1 MKRIFI
7 FLLVL
12 ISLILSACG
21 GGAPAAT
28 EPAKSEAVAGE
39 PAANE
44 APADYPAEVTLTVWT
59 HDQLYLDYFNSR
71 LADWEALHPNTK
83 FTYDFVMDSAAPT
96 NALNAIAAGEQGPD
110 ILGIEQ
116 GEFPRFMKNGIIA
129 EYFVDLTDQIGDR
142 RSQYAEGRFS
152 IYSYQGRIYALE
164 SSLAGSVYYYQPA
177 IFEAAGVEVPTTWED
192 ALEVGAKL
200 HENGSA
206 YSVATNDGSFFEM
219 MLQQRGGLVFDK
231 NGDLVLGDDTNKP
244 MAIEVADLIQRGVA
258 NGTFMVV
265 LGGDMWSGATI
276 PVAYQE
282 GKLAGQVM
290 PDWWSSCC
298 LKPAV
303 PEMEGNWRVADPPT
317 WSGGGAKTL
326 VWGGTGF
333 AASSKSP
340 NSAIAVDF
348 LDFMYLGKE
357 SQIRRFETINMFPT
371 MFEAAND
378 PRVSGLADPFY
389 GGQKV
394 GEIYAQLAPDVPVWY
409 QSPFRADFRTAAAD
423 NQPALFDGSMT
434 PEAFV
439 DEVIRVVQ
447 EAIDFAQ

>member
-1 MKRIFI
+1 MRRIFI

-12 ISLILSACG
+12 MSLILTACG
-21 GGAPAAT
+21 STPAAT
-28 EPAKSEAVAGE
+28 EPVANEEVAGE
-39 PAANE
+39 PAAPL
-44 APADYPAEVTLTVWT
+44 APADYPAEVKLTVWT

-116 GEFPRFMKNGIIA
+116 GVFPNFMKNGIIA
-129 EYFVDLTDQIGDR
+129 DYFVDLTDQIGDR

-152 IYSYQGRIYALE
+152 IYSYKGRIYALE

-177 IFEAAGVEVPTTWED
+177 IFEAAGVEVPTTWEE
-192 ALEVGAKL
+192 ALVVGAKL
-200 HENGSA
+200 HDYGSA
-206 YSVATNDGSFFEM
+206 FSVATNDGSFFEM
-219 MLQQRGGLVFDK
+219 MLQQRGGLVFDQDG
-231 NGDLVLGDDTNKP
+231 NLVLGDDTNKP
-244 MAIEVADLIQRGVA
+244 LAIEVADLIQRGVA

-265 LGGDMWSGATI
+265 LGNDMWSGATI

-303 PEMEGNWRVADPPT
+303 PEMAGQWQVADPPV
-317 WSGGGAKTL
+317 WEGGGAKTL

-333 AASSKSP
+333 AVSSKSP

-357 SQIRRFETINMFPT
+357 SQIQRFETINMFPT

-389 GGQKV
+389 GDQKV
-394 GEIYAQLAPDVPVWY
+394 GEIYAKLAPDVPVWY
-409 QSPFRADFRTAAAD
+409 QSPFRSDFRTAASD

-439 DEVIRVVQ
+439 DELVRVVQ
-447 EAIDFAQ
+447 EAIDFSQ